1 MILDVQMLG
10 KITVL
15 TVPGG
20 HLDAGNIKEF
30 KLAIDPI
37 LRTTSTIVADMSKVD
52 FVDSAGLG
60 TLLSVLRQATASGGD
75 FRLCGL
81 TRPVRAL
88 FQLVRMHRV
97 FGIYNDRAEALA
109 SFDEA

>member
-1 MILDVQMLG
+1 MQLDIEKIG
-10 KITVL
+10 EITVL
-15 TVPGG
+15 TVPGA
-20 HLDAGNIKEF
+20 HLDAGNIKEY
-30 KLAIDPI
+30 KQAIDPV
-37 LRTTSTIVADMSKVD
+37 LKTASRLVADLSKVD

-60 TLLSVLRQATASGGD
+60 TLLSVLRQTTAAGGD

-109 SFDEA
+109 SFTEP